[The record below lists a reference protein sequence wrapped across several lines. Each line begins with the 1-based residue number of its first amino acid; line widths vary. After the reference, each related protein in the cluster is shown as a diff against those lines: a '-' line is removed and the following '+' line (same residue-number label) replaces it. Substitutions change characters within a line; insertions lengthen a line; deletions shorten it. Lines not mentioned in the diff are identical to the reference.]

1 MTRIDAAEAI
11 RRRRATMAARGRSV
25 VPRPLPPD
33 SVQRE
38 YLRELRA
45 MMQAL
50 ARMVREEID
59 ALPTPR
65 ADAPVD
71 GTFGDPLPD
80 DSALRRALLRAAAR
94 WFRRFPMRDLERLG
108 RRIGEATSEH
118 QRRQWT
124 RQVRAAIGVDPT
136 LSEPWLLP
144 EIESFGRENANLI
157 TKMAQ
162 ETIDKIQTHVTAATL
177 AGDRHET
184 LAKVLQ
190 ERLQVSESRAKLIAR
205 DQVLSFTSDLAATRQ
220 QAAGVTEYIWRTVND
235 NRVRST
241 HEARA
246 GQRFRW
252 DTPPPGGH
260 PGTEV
265 LCRCY
270 AEPIIDLTF
279 GLGGPQPG
287 STPPVLNR

>member
-1 MTRIDAAEAI
+1 MVS
-11 RRRRATMAARGRSV
+11 RGRSRI
-25 VPRPLPPD
+25 PQPLPPD

-45 MMQAL
+45 MMKAL
-50 ARMVREEID
+50 ADMASEELE
-59 ALPTPR
+59 ALPAPR
-65 ADAPVD
+65 ADAPPAD
-71 GTFGDPLPD
+71 GTFGDPLLD
-80 DSALRRALLRAAAR
+80 DSAIRRALLRVAAR
-94 WFRRFPMRDLERLG
+94 WLRRFPMATLERLG
-108 RRIGEATSEH
+108 RRIAGATSEH

-144 EIESFGRENANLI
+144 EIEAFGRENAILI

-162 ETIDKIQTHVTAATL
+162 EAIDKIQTHVAAATL
-177 AGDRHET
+177 VGDRHET

-205 DQVLSFTSDLAATRQ
+205 DQVLSFTSDLTATRQ

-241 HEARA
+241 HEPRN

-252 DTPPPGGH
+252 AEPPPGGH

-270 AEPIIDLTF
+270 AEPVIDLTF

-287 STPPVLNR
+287 STPVPLKR

>member
-1 MTRIDAAEAI
+1 
-11 RRRRATMAARGRSV
+11 MASRGRSR
-25 VPRPLPPD
+25 VPRPLAPD
-33 SVQRE
+33 GVQRE

-45 MMQAL
+45 MMLAL
-50 ARMVREEID
+50 GKMVREEID
-59 ALPTPR
+59 RLPAPR
-65 ADAPVD
+65 ADAPAD
-71 GTFGDPLPD
+71 GAFGDPAPD
-80 DSALRRALLRAAAR
+80 DGALRQAIMRAAAR
-94 WFRRFPMRDLERLG
+94 WFRRFPMATLERLG
-108 RRIGEATSEH
+108 QRIARATSEH
-118 QRRQWT
+118 QRREWT

-144 EIESFGRENANLI
+144 EIEAFGRENASLI
-157 TKMAQ
+157 TRMAQ

-184 LAKVLQ
+184 LAKVLR
-190 ERLQVSESRAKLIAR
+190 ERMGVAESRAKLIAR

-220 QAAGVTEYIWRTVND
+220 QAAGVTEYIWRTMND
-235 NRVRST
+235 NRVRSS

-246 GQRFRW
+246 GLRFRW
-252 DTPPPGGH
+252 SDAPPGGH

-270 AEPIIDLTF
+270 AEPVIDLTF

-287 STPPVLNR
+287 STAASLNR

>member
-1 MTRIDAAEAI
+1 MT
-11 RRRRATMAARGRSV
+11 ARGRSV
-25 VPRPLPPD
+25 VPRPLPPG

-65 ADAPVD
+65 ADAPAD
-71 GTFGDPLPD
+71 GTLGDPAPD
-80 DSALRRALLRAAAR
+80 DGALRQAIMRAAAR
-94 WFRRFPMRDLERLG
+94 WFRRFPMATLERLG
-108 RRIGEATSEH
+108 QRIARATSEH
-118 QRRQWT
+118 QRREWT
-124 RQVRAAIGVDPT
+124 RQVRAAIGVDPL

-144 EIESFGRENANLI
+144 EIEAFGRENANLI

-184 LAKVLQ
+184 LAKVLR
-190 ERLQVSESRAKLIAR
+190 ERVGVSESRAKLIAR
-205 DQVLSFTSDLAATRQ
+205 DQVLSFTADLAATRQ
-220 QAAGVTEYIWRTVND
+220 QAAGVTEYIWRTAND

-241 HEARA
+241 HESRN

-252 DTPPPGGH
+252 DSPPPGGH

-270 AEPIIDLTF
+270 AEPVIDLTF

-287 STPPVLNR
+287 STPAPLNR